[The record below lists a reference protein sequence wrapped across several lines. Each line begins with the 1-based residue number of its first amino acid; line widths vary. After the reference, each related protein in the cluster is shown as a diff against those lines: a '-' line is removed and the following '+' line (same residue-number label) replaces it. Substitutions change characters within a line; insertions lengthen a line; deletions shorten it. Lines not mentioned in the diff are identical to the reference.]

1 MTQEETPQEPPRSS
15 GLFRPFHWGRV
26 PQYFLQGLIVLAPVT
41 ITALAVYWIVN
52 KIDNI
57 LRPYLPMRGMGFVII
72 MVFVVLVGWVSSFLL
87 MGRLISFFDR
97 WVEKTPGVKF
107 IYSSVRA
114 FIEALAGSK
123 KKFNK
128 PVLVNVCAE
137 EVWIVGFLT
146 DEDLRDFN
154 LGADTVSVYV
164 PQAYNFAGQLYMVN
178 RKRVRVIDRVPSG
191 EAMRYAV
198 TGGVIN
204 VEEPPPDKTP

>member
-1 MTQEETPQEPPRSS
+1 MNQEQTPHPSKV
-15 GLFRPFHWGRV
+15 FRPFHWGKV
-26 PQYFLQGLIVLAPVT
+26 PHYFLQGLIVLAPVT
-41 ITALAVYWIVN
+41 ITAVAFYWIVD

-114 FIEALAGSK
+114 FFEALAGSN

-128 PVLVNVCAE
+128 PVLVNVFAD

-146 DEDLRDFN
+146 DEDLRNFN
-154 LGADTVSVYV
+154 LGADNVSVYV

-178 RKRVRVIDRVPSG
+178 RNRVRVIDRVPSG

-204 VEEPPPDKTP
+204 AEEPPPDKTS